1 MEWVDSDCHLE
12 QAPPR
17 LLHLALYGRIAMSQF
32 FTDESLRNRYH
43 TGRAL
48 VEVSPHRSLRAGV
61 IPRHLATGSLR
72 RGWMLIG
79 G

>member
-32 FTDESLRNRYH
+32 FTD
-43 TGRAL
+43 
-48 VEVSPHRSLRAGV
+48 VSPHRSLRAGV